1 MSSVAGKEDEDEL
14 STTRFDHKVDAWE
27 KDLLDTLLRR
37 NNVKYTTD
45 EEYTRSCDQ
54 MLAITEDE
62 IKKELNSI
70 VASIG
75 QGHIESESLRTALV
89 RIYVKMRRRKRMTGY
104 SERMRRTYDIYILK
118 VLKILYMHLESIST
132 NPTPFT
138 VADLACKIYDEEV
151 DLVKFPL
158 IPSNLTKYQVQLRD
172 ELLES
177 YPVIKK
183 YQKAKNAKPIIL
195 RSRDLLEEEAR

>member
-1 MSSVAGKEDEDEL
+1 MNSVADKEEEDNI
-14 STTRFDHKVDAWE
+14 STTRFDLKVDAWE

-54 MLAITEDE
+54 MLAITEEE
-62 IKKELNSI
+62 IKKEFNSFR
-70 VASIG
+70 ASVV

-89 RIYVKMRRRKRMTGY
+89 RLYVKMRRRKRLAGI
-104 SERMRRTYDIYILK
+104 SERMKRAYDKYILQ
-118 VLKILYMHLESIST
+118 VLQLLYLHLESIST

-138 VADLACKIYDEEV
+138 VADLACRLYDEEV

-158 IPSNLTKYQVQLRD
+158 TPTNLTKYQAQLRA
-172 ELLES
+172 ELLET

-183 YQKAKNAKPIIL
+183 QQKSKGTKVIY
-195 RSRDLLEEEAR
+195 RSREQLEEEAR

>member
-1 MSSVAGKEDEDEL
+1 MCSVAGKEDEDEL
-14 STTRFDHKVDAWE
+14 STTRFDLKVDAWE

-62 IKKELNSI
+62 IKKEINSI

-75 QGHIESESLRTALV
+75 QGNIESESLRTALV

-138 VADLACKIYDEEV
+138 VPDLACKIYDEEV

-158 IPSNLTKYQVQLRD
+158 SP
-172 ELLES
+172 
-177 YPVIKK
+177 
-183 YQKAKNAKPIIL
+183 
-195 RSRDLLEEEAR
+195 

>member
-1 MSSVAGKEDEDEL
+1 MNSVAGKEDEDEL
-14 STTRFDHKVDAWE
+14 SITRFDLKVDAWE

-62 IKKELNSI
+62 IKRELNAI

-89 RIYVKMRRRKRMTGY
+89 RIYVKMRRRKRMTGF

-158 IPSNLTKYQVQLRD
+158 SPSNLTKYQVQLRD
-172 ELLES
+172 ELVEA
-177 YPVIKK
+177 YPAIKK
-183 YQKAKNAKPIIL
+183 QQKAKQAKPL
-195 RSRDLLEEEAR
+195 FYRSREQLEEEAR

>member
-1 MSSVAGKEDEDEL
+1 MNSVAGKEDEDEL
-14 STTRFDHKVDAWE
+14 SITRFDLRVDAWE

-62 IKKELNSI
+62 IKRELNAI

-89 RIYVKMRRRKRMTGY
+89 RIYVKMRRRKRMTGF
-104 SERMRRTYDIYILK
+104 SERMRRTYDTYILK

-158 IPSNLTKYQVQLRD
+158 SPSNLTKYQAQLWD
-172 ELLES
+172 ELVET
-177 YPVIKK
+177 YPAIKK
-183 YQKAKNAKPIIL
+183 QQKAKQAKPL
-195 RSRDLLEEEAR
+195 VYRSREQLEEEAR

>member
-1 MSSVAGKEDEDEL
+1 MTSVADKEEEDGL
-14 STTRFDHKVDAWE
+14 STTRFDLKVDAWE

-54 MLAITEDE
+54 MLAITEEE
-62 IKKELNSI
+62 IKKEFNTFR
-70 VASIG
+70 ASIS
-75 QGHIESESLRTALV
+75 QGNIESESIRTALV
-89 RIYVKMRRRKRMTGY
+89 RLYVKLRRRKQMTGIPD
-104 SERMRRTYDIYILK
+104 RMKRAYDKYILD
-118 VLKILYMHLESIST
+118 VLKLLYLHLNTIST

-138 VADLACKIYDEEV
+138 VPDIACKLFDEEV

-158 IPSNLTKYQVQLRD
+158 NLSNLTKYRAQLRT

-177 YPVIKK
+177 YPSIKNP
-183 YQKAKNAKPIIL
+183 QKPKQFKVQIV
-195 RSRDLLEEEAR
+195 RSREQLEDEAR

>member
-1 MSSVAGKEDEDEL
+1 MNSVAGKEDEDEL
-14 STTRFDHKVDAWE
+14 SITRFDLKVDAWE

-62 IKKELNSI
+62 IKRELNAI

-89 RIYVKMRRRKRMTGY
+89 RIYVKMRRRKRMTGF
-104 SERMRRTYDIYILK
+104 SERMRRTYDTYILK

-158 IPSNLTKYQVQLRD
+158 SPSNLTKYQVQLWD
-172 ELLES
+172 ELVET
-177 YPVIKK
+177 YPAIKK
-183 YQKAKNAKPIIL
+183 QQKAKQAKPL
-195 RSRDLLEEEAR
+195 VYRTREQLEEEAR

>member
-1 MSSVAGKEDEDEL
+1 
-14 STTRFDHKVDAWE
+14 
-27 KDLLDTLLRR
+27 
-37 NNVKYTTD
+37 
-45 EEYTRSCDQ
+45 

-62 IKKELNSI
+62 IKRELNAI

-75 QGHIESESLRTALV
+75 QGNIESESLRTALV
-89 RIYVKMRRRKRMTGY
+89 RIYVKMRRRKRMTGF

-158 IPSNLTKYQVQLRD
+158 SASNLTKYQVQLRA
-172 ELLES
+172 ELLEA
-177 YPVIKK
+177 YPAIKK
-183 YQKAKNAKPIIL
+183 
-195 RSRDLLEEEAR
+195 

>member
-1 MSSVAGKEDEDEL
+1 MNSVAGKEDEDEL
-14 STTRFDHKVDAWE
+14 SITRFDLRVDAWE

-62 IKKELNSI
+62 IKRELNAI

-89 RIYVKMRRRKRMTGY
+89 RIYVKMRRRKRMTGF
-104 SERMRRTYDIYILK
+104 SERMRRTYDTYILK

-138 VADLACKIYDEEV
+138 VAELACKIYDEEV

-158 IPSNLTKYQVQLRD
+158 SPSNLTKYQAQLWD
-172 ELLES
+172 ELVET
-177 YPVIKK
+177 YPAIKK
-183 YQKAKNAKPIIL
+183 QQKAKQAKPL
-195 RSRDLLEEEAR
+195 VYRTREQLEEEAR

>member
-1 MSSVAGKEDEDEL
+1 MNSVAGKEDEDEL
-14 STTRFDHKVDAWE
+14 SITRFDLKVDAWE

-62 IKKELNSI
+62 IKRELNAI

-89 RIYVKMRRRKRMTGY
+89 RIYVKMRRRKRMTGF
-104 SERMRRTYDIYILK
+104 SERMRRTYDTYILK

-132 NPTPFT
+132 TPTPFT

-158 IPSNLTKYQVQLRD
+158 SPSNLTKYQVQLRD
-172 ELLES
+172 ELVEA
-177 YPVIKK
+177 YPAIKK
-183 YQKAKNAKPIIL
+183 QQKSKQAKPL
-195 RSRDLLEEEAR
+195 FYRSRDQLEEEAR

>member
-1 MSSVAGKEDEDEL
+1 MNSVTGKEDEDEL
-14 STTRFDHKVDAWE
+14 SITRFDLRVDAWE

-62 IKKELNSI
+62 IKRELNAI

-89 RIYVKMRRRKRMTGY
+89 RISVKMRRRKRKT
-104 SERMRRTYDIYILK
+104 S
-118 VLKILYMHLESIST
+118 
-132 NPTPFT
+132 
-138 VADLACKIYDEEV
+138 
-151 DLVKFPL
+151 
-158 IPSNLTKYQVQLRD
+158 
-172 ELLES
+172 
-177 YPVIKK
+177 
-183 YQKAKNAKPIIL
+183 
-195 RSRDLLEEEAR
+195 